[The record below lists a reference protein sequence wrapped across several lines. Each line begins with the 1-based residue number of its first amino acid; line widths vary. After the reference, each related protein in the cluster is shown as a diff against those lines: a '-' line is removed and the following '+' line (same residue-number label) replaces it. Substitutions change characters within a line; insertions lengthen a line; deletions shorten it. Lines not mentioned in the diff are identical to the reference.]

1 MSSYVKRVGDLTEPV
16 ELSASQVTEKMT
28 STVDTWFDPVT
39 KPAHYAGHTGIEC
52 KQAMESMLGID
63 EYVSYMQG
71 CVCSGSATHV
81 RAASHMSVSFGAGKA
96 WRAKTSN
103 GISTSSCGSITA
115 MCG

>member
-39 KPAHYAGHTGIEC
+39 KPA
-52 KQAMESMLGID
+52 
-63 EYVSYMQG
+63 
-71 CVCSGSATHV
+71 
-81 RAASHMSVSFGAGKA
+81 FGAGKA
-96 WRAKTSN
+96 WRAKASN